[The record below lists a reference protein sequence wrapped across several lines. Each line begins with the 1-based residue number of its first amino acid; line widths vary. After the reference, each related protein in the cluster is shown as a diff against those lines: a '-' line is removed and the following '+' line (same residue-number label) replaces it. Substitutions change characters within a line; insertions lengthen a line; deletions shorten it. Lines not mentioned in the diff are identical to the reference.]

1 MFQPNR
7 LLAFL
12 ALSVTT
18 ALLVGLHLPQTQAA
32 LQDSPKAL
40 VDQTWQIVNRE
51 YVDRSFNGNN
61 WQAVRQTYLQR
72 SYSSKEQAY
81 QAIQTMLA
89 KLEDPYTDFMTP
101 QQLQA
106 LASNV
111 SGDFIGVGLTVE
123 LDPNTREWVVVRPVP
138 KTPAEA
144 AGVRPGDVILKING
158 TPTPEITPSQISKYI
173 IGPVGSQVSLNV
185 RRGAQVLNLKLV
197 RERLD
202 LNPVTY
208 SLQQSPAGRIGYIRI
223 PVFTSKAPAAV
234 RQAIQALE
242 KQQVEGYIL
251 DLRSNPG
258 GIYDSGLAI
267 AQLWL
272 RQGTIT
278 TLVDR
283 RGKTAEQTQGAALTS
298 KPLSVLVNGASA
310 SASEVLA
317 AALQDNQRASLIG
330 TKTFGKGLVQTL
342 EPLADGSGVRVTVAH
357 YLTPKGRDIN
367 QVGIQPDVV
376 VPLSDQ
382 QWQALNQTNAVATPA
397 DPQYVKALAALQQ
410 KLARLNPNR

>member
-1 MFQPNR
+1 MLQLHR
-7 LLAFL
+7 LFAFL
-12 ALSVTT
+12 TLSATA
-18 ALLVGLHLPQTQAA
+18 ALLTSLHLPQTQAA
-32 LQDSPKAL
+32 LQESPKAL
-40 VDQTWQIVNRE
+40 VDQTWQIVHRE
-51 YVDRSFNGNN
+51 YVDRTFNGND
-61 WQAVRQTYLQR
+61 WQAVRQAYLQR

-89 KLEDPYTDFMTP
+89 KLEDPYTDFMVP
-101 QQLQA
+101 QQIQQ

-111 SGDFIGVGLTVE
+111 SGDFIGVGLTVA
-123 LDPNTREWVVVRPVP
+123 LDPNTQEWVVVRAVP
-138 KTPAEA
+138 KAPAEA
-144 AGVRPGDVILKING
+144 AGVQSSDVILKING
-158 TPTPEITPSQISKYI
+158 TPTPEIAASQISRYI
-173 IGPVGSQVSLNV
+173 IGPVGSQVSLQV
-185 RRGAQVLNLKLV
+185 RRGAQMLNLKLV

-208 SLQQSPAGRIGYIRI
+208 RLQQTPAGKIGYIKI

-283 RGKTAEQTQGAALTS
+283 RGRTAEQAKGAALTS
-298 KPLSVLVNGASA
+298 KPLGVLVNGESA

-317 AALQDNQRASLIG
+317 AALQDNRRATLIG
-330 TKTFGKGLVQTL
+330 TKTFGKGLVQAL
-342 EPLADGSGVRVTVAH
+342 EPLADGSGVRVTIAH
-357 YLTPKGRDIN
+357 YLTPKGQNIN
-367 QVGIQPDVV
+367 QMGIQPDVV
-376 VPLSDQ
+376 VPLSNQ

-397 DPQYVKALAALQQ
+397 DPQY
-410 KLARLNPNR
+410 ARAVAELND

>member
-1 MFQPNR
+1 MVQPNR
-7 LLAFL
+7 LFAFL
-12 ALSVTT
+12 TLGATA
-18 ALLVGLHLPQTQAA
+18 ALLASLYLPRTQAT

-51 YVDRSFNGNN
+51 YVDRTFNGND
-61 WQAVRQTYLQR
+61 WQAVRQEYLQD

-81 QAIQTMLA
+81 RAIQTMLA

-101 QQLQA
+101 QQLQQ

-111 SGDFIGVGLTVE
+111 SGDFIGVGLTVA
-123 LDPNTREWVVVRPVP
+123 LDPNTQEWVVVRAVP
-138 KTPAEA
+138 KAPAEA
-144 AGVRPGDVILKING
+144 AGVRPGDIILKING
-158 TPTPEITPSQISKYI
+158 TPTPEINASQISRYI

-185 RRGAQVLNLKLV
+185 RRGTRILNLKLV
-197 RERLD
+197 REQLD

-208 SLQQSPAGRIGYIRI
+208 RLQQTSAGKIGYIQI

-242 KQQVEGYIL
+242 KQQVEGYIV

-283 RGKTAEQTQGAALTS
+283 RGKTAEQTKGAALTS
-298 KPLSVLVNGASA
+298 KPLSVLVNGESA

-317 AALQDNQRASLIG
+317 AALQDNRRATLIG
-330 TKTFGKGLVQTL
+330 TKTFGKGLVQAL
-342 EPLADGSGVRVTVAH
+342 EPLADGSGVRVTIAH

-367 QVGIQPDVV
+367 RVGIQPDVV

-397 DPQYVKALAALQQ
+397 DPQYLRAVAELN
-410 KLARLNPNR
+410 RLK

>member
-1 MFQPNR
+1 MVQSHRLFAFLTLSATAV
-7 LLAFL
+7 LLASL
-12 ALSVTT
+12 R
-18 ALLVGLHLPQTQAA
+18 LPQTQAA

-51 YVDRSFNGNN
+51 YVDRTFNGND
-61 WQAVRQTYLQR
+61 WQVVRQTYLQR

-81 QAIQTMLA
+81 RAIQTMLA

-101 QQLQA
+101 QQVQA
-106 LASNV
+106 LARNV
-111 SGDFIGVGLTVE
+111 SGDFIGVGVTVE
-123 LDPNTREWVVVRPVP
+123 LDPKTREWVVVRPVP
-138 KTPAEA
+138 KAPAEA
-144 AGVRPGDVILKING
+144 AGVRRGDVILKING
-158 TPTPEITPSQISKYI
+158 TPTPAISPNQISRYI
-173 IGPVGSQVSLNV
+173 IGPVGSQVSLQV
-185 RRGAQVLNLKLV
+185 RRGTQTLNLRLV

-208 SLQQSPAGRIGYIRI
+208 RLQQTGAGKIGYIRI

-234 RQAIQALE
+234 RRAIQALE
-242 KQQVEGYIL
+242 KQQVEGYVL

-298 KPLSVLVNGASA
+298 KPLSVVVNGASA

-317 AALQDNQRASLIG
+317 AALQENQRATLIG
-330 TKTFGKGLVQTL
+330 TKTFGKGVVQSL
-342 EPLADGSGVRVTVAH
+342 EPLTDGSGVRVTIAH

-367 QVGIQPDVV
+367 QKGIQPDVV
-376 VPLSDQ
+376 VPLSNQ

-397 DPQYVKALAALQQ
+397 DPQYRRAVAV
-410 KLARLNPNR
+410 LNQLKKDN